1 MARLSA
7 TAKLLVWLLLA
18 AACWTCGYLVNA
30 SALDSDLAWAVA
42 LDRRKGEIAQAAAGA
57 PRVLLVG
64 GSQTHFSVDASQL
77 GRESGCRAVNLGL
90 HAAVGLNA
98 MLERSLERV
107 APGDLVL
114 LLPEYETLA
123 GDGTQWLTAA
133 FGAAVGRPGIGGVGL
148 EQRARLAFA
157 AGTTSLTSL
166 GKSAWVALGGAAGRS
181 AQLHAV
187 GERGDAV
194 VFLTDQRP
202 GEAVE
207 SITVG
212 APALERIAAY
222 ARELQARGATL
233 VLALP
238 WLYVP
243 ESARAKA
250 VAAAGAVAA
259 RLAGVA
265 PLLEHGPGRNVQT
278 NPAFFSDT
286 NYHASP
292 LGRELH
298 TRLLGEALRPL
309 AATLRW
315 RCG

>member
-7 TAKLLVWLLLA
+7 SGKLWAWLLLA
-18 AACWTCGYLVNA
+18 AACWTCGYLVNV

-77 GRESGCRAVNLGL
+77 ERESGCRALNLGL

-107 APGDLVL
+107 ARGDLVL
-114 LLPEYETLA
+114 LLPEYATLA

-133 FGAAVGRPGIGGVGL
+133 FGAAVGRPGIGGAGF

-181 AQLHAV
+181 AQLHEV
-187 GERGDAV
+187 GERGDAM

-202 GEAVE
+202 TEAVE
-207 SITVG
+207 SISVG
-212 APALERIAAY
+212 TPALERIAIY
-222 ARELQARGATL
+222 AQELQARGATL

-238 WLYVP
+238 WLYIP
-243 ESARAKA
+243 ESGRVKA
-250 VAAAGAVAA
+250 LAAAGTVAA
-259 RLAGVA
+259 RLAQVA
-265 PLLEHGPGRNVQT
+265 PLLEHSPGHNLQA
-278 NPAFFSDT
+278 NPDLFSDT

-292 LGRELH
+292 AGRELH
-298 TRLLGEALRPL
+298 TRRLGAALRPQL
-309 AATLRW
+309 AKQGW